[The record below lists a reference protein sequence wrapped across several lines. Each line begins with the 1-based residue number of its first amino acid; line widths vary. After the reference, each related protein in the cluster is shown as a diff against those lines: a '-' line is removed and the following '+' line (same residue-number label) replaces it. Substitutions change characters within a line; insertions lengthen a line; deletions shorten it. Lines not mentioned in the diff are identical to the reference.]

1 MTDEK
6 LRGWTRQE
14 VEDRDA
20 REVWRALPENKRQ
33 VILELLSEMENQ
45 ELVEHIKKRVL
56 DS

>member
-20 REVWRALPENKRQ
+20 REVWKALPEDKRQ

>member
-20 REVWRALPENKRQ
+20 REVWKALPEEKRQ

>member
-20 REVWRALPENKRQ
+20 REVWRALPEDKRQ

-45 ELVEHIKKRVL
+45 ELVKHIKKRVL

>member
-20 REVWRALPENKRQ
+20 REVWRALPEDKRQ

>member
-20 REVWRALPENKRQ
+20 REGWKALPEDKRQ
-33 VILELLSEMENQ
+33 VIRELLSEMENQ

>member
-20 REVWRALPENKRQ
+20 REVWRALPEDKRK

>member
-14 VEDRDA
+14 VEDTDA
-20 REVWRALPENKRQ
+20 REVWKALPEDKRQ

>member
-20 REVWRALPENKRQ
+20 REVWKALPEDKRQ

-45 ELVEHIKKRVL
+45 ELVEHIKKRVF

>member
-20 REVWRALPENKRQ
+20 REVWKTLPEDKRQ

>member
-14 VEDRDA
+14 VEDRAA
-20 REVWRALPENKRQ
+20 REVWKTLPEDKRQ

>member
-20 REVWRALPENKRQ
+20 REVWRALPEDKRQ
-33 VILELLSEMENQ
+33 VLLELLSEMENQ